1 MSRIEEALNR
11 LFVQSRGEINSRIE
25 QISFCVDISD
35 TMAKGYCHC
44 LKVDANGNLR
54 LNDLIDFIDT
64 KIVEYAIPKKDID
77 EAKQYFI
84 DTNSPSKIEA
94 LKKKAKGLFT
104 DLEKTGEG
112 GEILLYILTQEFLQL
127 PQLISKMSLKTSGK
141 LHYQGADGIHVKF
154 DANSDCL
161 NLYWAEAKMYEKLSS
176 AISECFKSLK
186 GFLLDPQGYGSTQE
200 RDLQLIT
207 SNIQANINDTALEDL
222 LVRYFDKDDEL
233 SNKVVYKGIC
243 FIGFDYDKYP
253 KEGDLSKTTSDIKN
267 AISAEHNK
275 WYDSLGKK
283 IKSHENL
290 DSKEIHIFLMP
301 FPSVSKFREYYL
313 STIQ

>member
-25 QISFCVDISD
+25 QISFCVDISG
-35 TMAKGYCHC
+35 TQAKGYCYC

-54 LNDLIDFIDT
+54 LKDLIDFIDT
-64 KIVEYAIPKKDID
+64 KIIEYAIPKKEID
-77 EAKQYFI
+77 EAKQYFN
-84 DTNSPSKIEA
+84 DTNSPSKIEL

-127 PQLISKMSLKTSGK
+127 PQLISKMSLKTSGQ
-141 LHYQGADGIHVKF
+141 LHYQGADGIHVKY
-154 DANSDCL
+154 DAGSDFL
-161 NLYWAEAKMYEKLSS
+161 NLYWAEAKMYQELGS
-176 AISECFKSLK
+176 AITECFKSLK

-233 SNKVVYKGIC
+233 SNKIVYKGIC
-243 FIGFDYDKYP
+243 FIGFDCNKYP
-253 KEGDLSKTTSDIKN
+253 SEGDLSKTTEEIKN
-267 AISAEHNK
+267 AITTEHQK
-275 WYDSLGKK
+275 WYNSLGDK
-283 IKSHENL
+283 IKLHANL
-290 DSKEIHIFLMP
+290 NTKEIHVFLMP
-301 FPSVSKFREYYL
+301 FPSVAKFREYYL